1 VDRAGQLFSS
11 CSERGFRA
19 IKILY
24 VVCGAREREGEG
36 WGGGRRVRAGCVLNL
51 RNNIVR
57 DNARELGGGCGFV

>member
-1 VDRAGQLFSS
+1 MGTLCALFNFIFVLMWIQLFSS

-36 WGGGRRVRAGCVLNL
+36 WGGEKGEGRLCV
-51 RNNIVR
+51 
-57 DNARELGGGCGFV
+57 ESEK